1 MGKGEPDSV
10 YNLYLFRELQFPVQ
24 FIRTLLP
31 STIQVAE
38 VIFKIPITKAN
49 NEHFVAR
56 LLHETQSK
64 FQF

>member
-1 MGKGEPDSV
+1 MGKGEPDSD

-49 NEHFVAR
+49 NEHVVAR